1 MDNFIEQLKQSGLT
15 GRSGSNFPVWKK
27 WEAVKNPSAGSGQ
40 APTDK
45 KFVVCNGSEGEPGV
59 FKDEYI
65 LQNYAPEIIN
75 GIKIALQET
84 GAQTAYIY
92 LNKDYYQKFKTKL
105 SRLTENL
112 AIELFEKPSGYL
124 AGEETSLLNAIEGK
138 CPEPRIKPPFPTEIG
153 LWGKPTLINNVET
166 FYWVSKI
173 AQGEYQNKRF
183 YCVSG
188 DVPLKGVFE
197 LPENYTIEQVL
208 RETRNYPAPSTSS
221 GQGFP
226 FFVQV
231 GGGAIGE
238 ILLEKELNQPVK
250 GLASII
256 IFNKETTDPLELMK
270 KWVEFLINENCDK
283 CTPCRE
289 GLYRV
294 KEILQESRQG
304 ISPERR
310 QTLQDIF
317 EALEKTSLCP
327 LGRTAYLPF
336 KSAIAKLL

>member
-1 MDNFIEQLKQSGLT
+1 MDIIEQLKQSGLT
-15 GRSGSNFPVWKK
+15 GRSGNGFPVWKK
-27 WEAVKNPSAGSGQ
+27 WEVVKQ
-40 APTDK
+40 ATSDK
-45 KFVVCNGSEGEPGV
+45 KYVICNGSEGEPEV
-59 FKDEYI
+59 FKDGYI
-65 LQNYAPEIIN
+65 LENYLADVVI
-75 GIKIALQET
+75 GVKIALAT
-84 GAQTAYIY
+84 VGAQTAYIY

-105 SRLTENL
+105 SRLIENL

-124 AGEETSLLNAIEGK
+124 AGEETSILNAIEGK
-138 CPEPRIKPPFPTEIG
+138 RPEPRIKPPFPTEIG

-166 FYWVSKI
+166 FYWISKI
-173 AQGEYQNKRF
+173 SNGQYQNKRF

-188 DVPLKGVFE
+188 SVPNKGAFE
-197 LPENYTIEQVL
+197 LPENYTIEQIL
-208 RETRNYPAPSTSS
+208 RETKDYPD
-221 GQGFP
+221 FP
-226 FFVQV
+226 FFLQV
-231 GGGAIGE
+231 GGGIAGE